1 MVVLL
6 IASTGV
12 SPQTVILARA
22 QNTAIGGVLALIG
35 YAVWPTWEKTQV
47 GPALAE
53 MMDQY
58 RNYFDVVIRAYS
70 SSGVSDPGAA
80 RLMARLARS
89 NAEASVDRIA
99 AEPGTTRQQIATLGA
114 IMANSHSFVHA
125 VMAMDS
131 GLYRTTP
138 VPMRDA
144 TREFAG
150 EVMHALTTISMWL
163 SGESDGKRV
172 IPDLRSAHTGIL
184 RSPAAPAERYT
195 LIDRETD
202 RITTSVNTLAE
213 QVWRWQGM
221 RAPGIHARDIF

>member
-1 MVVLL
+1 
-6 IASTGV
+6 
-12 SPQTVILARA
+12 
-22 QNTAIGGVLALIG
+22 
-35 YAVWPTWEKTQV
+35 
-47 GPALAE
+47 
-53 MMDQY
+53 
-58 RNYFDVVIRAYS
+58 
-70 SSGVSDPGAA
+70 
-80 RLMARLARS
+80 MARLARS